1 MITKNSK
8 NILLADDSSFFRLKL
23 STILS
28 EAGHRVTFASDG
40 REVIKKIQANPDG
53 IDLLILDL
61 LMPHIDGFAVLEW
74 MKENGHLGR
83 FPVLAVTGVYEP
95 GEVVGRLTALGADGF
110 MTKAFPPEE
119 IVYRINR
126 LLFSEKTDERSA
138 DKRIPISVPVDYTVN
153 DTSYTGFILN
163 ISTTGIFLHTMIGIL
178 PETVVRLK
186 FSLPGS
192 DMVFDI
198 EGIVKWSTSLSTSKG
213 LFIGAGI
220 KFASL
225 TEEESETE
233 KRFIEEEIKR
243 RSLDR

>member
-8 NILLADDSSFFRLKL
+8 NILLADDS
-23 STILS
+23 
-28 EAGHRVTFASDG
+28 
-40 REVIKKIQANPDG
+40 

-192 DMVFDI
+192 DRVFDV

-225 TEEESETE
+225 TEEESETV
-233 KRFIEEEIKR
+233 KRFVVEEIKR

>member
-126 LLFSEKTDERSA
+126 LLFTEKTDERSA

-192 DMVFDI
+192 DRVFDV

-225 TEEESETE
+225 TEEESETV
-233 KRFIEEEIKR
+233 KRFVVEEIKR

>member
-192 DMVFDI
+192 DRVFDV

-225 TEEESETE
+225 TEEESETV
-233 KRFIEEEIKR
+233 KRFVVEEIKR

>member
-1 MITKNSK
+1 MITNNSK
-8 NILLADDSSFFRLKL
+8 NILLADDSLFFRLKL
-23 STILS
+23 STILT

-53 IDLLILDL
+53 TDLLILDL

-126 LLFSEKTDERSA
+126 LLFPEKTSERST
-138 DKRIPISVPVDYTVN
+138 DQRIPVSVPVDYTVN

-225 TEEESETE
+225 TEEESETV

>member
-28 EAGHRVTFASDG
+28 EAGHRVTFAGDG
-40 REVIKKIQANPDG
+40 REVIKKIQASPDG

-61 LMPHIDGFAVLEW
+61 LMPHVDGFGVLEW
-74 MKENGHLGR
+74 MNENGYLGR

-95 GEVVGRLTALGADGF
+95 GEVVDRLKALGADGF
-110 MTKAFPPEE
+110 MTKAFSPEE

-126 LLFSEKTDERSA
+126 LLFPEKTDQRNT
-138 DKRIPISVPVDYTVN
+138 DQRVPISVPVDYTVN
-153 DTSYTGFILN
+153 DTTYTGFLLN
-163 ISTTGIFLHTMIGIL
+163 RSTTGIFLHTMIGIL
-178 PETVVRLK
+178 PETVVRMK

-192 DMVFDI
+192 DRVFDV
-198 EGIVKWSTSLSTSKG
+198 EGIVMWSTSLSTSKG

-220 KFASL
+220 KFDSL
-225 TEEESETE
+225 TDEQREELR
-233 KRFIEEEIKR
+233 RFVDEEAKR